1 MPNPIRY
8 MERTRLYYE
17 AQGFERAYQWAHY
30 DDIPFT
36 HPGKPLNESRVAIL
50 TTAISDEDVE
60 TPMVGRTAHSYPL
73 SQVPANFFT
82 GDLSWDKETTHTD
95 DRGAYFPLE
104 PLERLVEEGRIGALA
119 PRYHFVPTEYSQRH
133 TLEQDAPQVRDACLE
148 DEVDIAILVPL

>member
-17 AQGFERAYQWAHY
+17 AQGFDRAYQWAHY

-36 HPGKPLNESRVAIL
+36 RLRKPPGQCRVAIL
-50 TTAISDEDVE
+50 TTAISNEDVE

-73 SQVPANFFT
+73 SEVPENFFT
-82 GDLSWDKETTHTD
+82 DDLSWDKVTTHTD
-95 DRGAYFPLE
+95 DRGSYFPLE
-104 PLERLVEEGRIGALA
+104 PLERLVEEGRIGGLA

-133 TLEQDAPQVRDACLE
+133 TLEHDAPQIRDACLE